1 MEFQKECLKAHN
13 DYREKH
19 GVPPL
24 VLNQDMCKMSQTWAD
39 TLAKKKILEHSKNS
53 DYGENIYCVTSNGE
67 INITGDQPVTHW
79 YDEIKIH
86 PFGTEP
92 KTSESGHF
100 TQVIWRD
107 SRELGVAFAKLNNR
121 VVVVANYYPAGNI
134 IGRFVQ
140 NVPPVGG
147 YGENNNVDLAPQLE
161 KLSLKQ
167 PPPTKKNVKNGTQGD
182 FEQDFLN
189 AHNIYRSRHGVPAL
203 KLDKKLCKFS
213 AEWAKNLADRNVLEH
228 RKNSPY
234 GENIYCMYSS
244 DPNFTINGYAP
255 VDTWYEEITLHPF
268 GKEPSNLKSGHFT
281 QVVWK
286 NSEYLGVG
294 VAKNRHNKVYVVANY
309 SPAGNFV
316 GDYVQNVPPLIGSPE
331 AQALKMAD
339 EAKGSSEKESEPASP
354 DGFSQFAHEG
364 LKAHNEYRR
373 KHGVPEMMLSK
384 KVRICQM

>member
-13 DYREKH
+13 EYRAKH

-24 VLNQDMCKMSQTWAD
+24 VLNQVMCKMSQTWAD
-39 TLAKKKILEHSKNS
+39 TLSKKKTLEHSKNS
-53 DYGENIYCVTSNGE
+53 DYGENIYCVSSTGDIS
-67 INITGDQPVTHW
+67 ITGDQPVTHW

-86 PFGTEP
+86 KFGVEP
-92 KTSESGHF
+92 ETSESGHF
-100 TQVIWRD
+100 TQVLWKE

-121 VVVVANYYPAGNI
+121 IVVVANYYPAGNI
-134 IGRFVQ
+134 IGRFVH
-140 NVPPVGG
+140 NVPPLGG
-147 YGENNNVDLAPQLE
+147 YGENNNLDPLPQFE
-161 KLSLKQ
+161 KLSLKR

-182 FEQDFLN
+182 FEQDFLD
-189 AHNIYRSRHGVPAL
+189 AHNEYRSRHGVPPL

-213 AEWAKNLADRNVLEH
+213 TEWAKNLADRNMLEH

-234 GENIYCMYSS
+234 GENIYCMFSS
-244 DPNFTINGYAP
+244 DPNFTVNGYAP
-255 VDTWYEEITLHPF
+255 VDAWYEEISLHPF

-316 GDYVQNVPPLIGSPE
+316 GDYVQNVPPLLGSPE
-331 AQALKMAD
+331 GQSLKAKQDAQCART
-339 EAKGSSEKESEPASP
+339 SSEKEQEPASP
-354 DGFSQFAHEG
+354 NGFSQFAYEG

-384 KVRICQM
+384 TVS